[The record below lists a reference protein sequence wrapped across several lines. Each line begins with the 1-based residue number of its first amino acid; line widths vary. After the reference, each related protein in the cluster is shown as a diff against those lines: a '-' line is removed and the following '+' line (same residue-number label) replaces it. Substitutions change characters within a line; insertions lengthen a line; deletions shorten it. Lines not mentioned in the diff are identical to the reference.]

1 MFAMGNL
8 FGFFLGMILSLI
20 VQGETKGQTAGGLG
34 FCFGVFLIG
43 ITFVYSMKE
52 KLNRSDYESSES
64 GGQRSISEKNTYQ
77 L

>member
-20 VQGETKGQTAGGLG
+20 VQGETKGQTAGGLA

-43 ITFVYSMKE
+43 LLFVNFLKE

-64 GGQRSISEKNTYQ
+64 GRKTI